1 MRGSGLLPPQAPSRP
16 TPPRLLADGPCG
28 RGAEEDLQGRLPMH
42 PHALPVILVLPQSWL
57 IGVIGSRLPQA
68 RCKVPRSLFKF
79 ILRILVRAG
88 WEERIQDTGFL
99 EEAGWCS
106 C

>member
-1 MRGSGLLPPQAPSRP
+1 MRGSGLLPPQAPSRL
-16 TPPRLLADGPCG
+16 TPPRLFADGPCG

-68 RCKVPRSLFKF
+68 RCKVPCSLFKF
-79 ILRILVRAG
+79 ILRILVGAG